1 VPLNLFVRVRSD
13 TRSDS
18 FDREGA
24 SDDASD
30 GEIFENCIEKNFHV
44 PNMRAAIIGLFPCPL
59 VVQFRE
65 SRNELGHTGGYLG
78 STGDEG
84 RAKLRKA

>member
-1 VPLNLFVRVRSD
+1 VPLSLFVRVRSD

-44 PNMRAAIIGLFPCPL
+44 PKHESGHWRTLSVSVSGAI
-59 VVQFRE
+59 
-65 SRNELGHTGGYLG
+65 SRI
-78 STGDEG
+78 
-84 RAKLRKA
+84 